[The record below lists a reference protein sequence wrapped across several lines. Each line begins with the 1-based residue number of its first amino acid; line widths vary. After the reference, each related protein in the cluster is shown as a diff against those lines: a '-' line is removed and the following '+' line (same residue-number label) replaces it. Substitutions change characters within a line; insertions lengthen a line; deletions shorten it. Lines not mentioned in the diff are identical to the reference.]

1 MFKNG
6 LSYRGIMML
15 VLLSH
20 ISLLGIVYFHT
31 TAGEY
36 ERVWGVVQLALF
48 ILGSDILYFLTLR
61 LMRQATY
68 TIDFVLITILN
79 MSTIFQSCFGG
90 IGFAAKHF
98 IMSVGCFICCQLS
111 YLFTRNAEK
120 TELRKPW
127 FYGAFGLLVLLI
139 LFCTGSRSMWID
151 FGFITVQPSEFL
163 KPVFVLICATSIA
176 AQQNKQKTLGLM
188 LVRDNFCVYGCAVLI
203 FALQWWCRDLG
214 SLPTF
219 MAVAVC
225 GLIARLS
232 YPRAKL
238 SKRLVLSLVAGG
250 LLVCALAVRFAPAY
264 VIERLYPDIWA
275 DPSGSGY
282 QQCKALI
289 AIAEGGWFGKG
300 PGRGSLYRV
309 AASNTDIVFSTIC
322 EEWGLIMALL
332 AVGLILLLLATT
344 LMNPPRSYF
353 HSTVATGVCAVFI
366 VQMALNIFGSC
377 NLIPFTGVTIPFI
390 SQGGS
395 SMLATGILVGFLKAT
410 QSPLFHHE
418 APAVSGVKQ
427 TKKKKAK
434 RKGAVAK

>member
-6 LSYRGIMML
+6 LSYRGIILL

-20 ISLLGIVYFHT
+20 ISLLGIVVYN
-31 TAGEY
+31 AMLSGAEDLCSAL
-36 ERVWGVVQLALF
+36 QLSAF
-48 ILGSDILYFLTLR
+48 ILGSDLIYFIVLR

-68 TIDFVLITILN
+68 TVDFVLITILN

-90 IGFAAKHF
+90 ISFAFKHF
-98 IMSVGCFICCQLS
+98 LMSVGCFVCCQLA

-120 TELRKPW
+120 TEQRKPW
-127 FYGAFGLLVLLI
+127 FYGAFAFLVLLI

-151 FGFITVQPSEFL
+151 FGFITVQPSEFI

-176 AQQNKQKTLGLM
+176 AQQNKQKTLGM
-188 LVRDNFCVYGCAVLI
+188 TIVRDNFCVYGCAVLI
-203 FALQWWCRDLG
+203 VALQWWCRDLG

-225 GLIARLS
+225 GLIARLC

-238 SKRLVLSLVAGG
+238 SKRLVIALIAGG
-250 LLVCALAVRFAPAY
+250 VILCALAVKFAPAY

-275 DPSGSGY
+275 DQQGSGY

-300 PGRGSLYRV
+300 PGNGSLHSV

-353 HSTVATGVCAVFI
+353 HSCVATGVCAVFI

-395 SMLATGILVGFLKAT
+395 SMLASGMLVGFLKAT
-410 QSPLFHHE
+410 QSPLFHHD
-418 APAVSGVKQ
+418 APVIGAAKP
-427 TKKKKAK
+427 KKKKATI
-434 RKGAVAK
+434 RKGVTAK